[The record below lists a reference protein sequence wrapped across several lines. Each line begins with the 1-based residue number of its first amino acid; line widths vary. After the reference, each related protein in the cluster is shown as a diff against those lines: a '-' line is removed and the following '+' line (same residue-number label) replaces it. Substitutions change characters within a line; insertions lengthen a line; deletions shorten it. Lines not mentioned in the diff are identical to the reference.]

1 MKQVTRSVKTGSG
14 FNPQHEISDRVRSKR
29 LGEMAAPP
37 SIPHPNRE
45 QALKRARLTAGFP
58 NIVNGQRIDSS
69 RTTKISDPVT
79 GEELASV
86 TDTQKD
92 GLDQAVQAATE
103 AFPLWS
109 SKTWNE
115 RRDLLANAMEELKA
129 HTDELCTILIAE
141 NGRPYGMAQFEVTW
155 ILETYAPAL
164 LQMDLPDSTWNETGV
179 GEITKRYVPL
189 GVVAAI
195 SPWNLPF
202 LLSFTKVL
210 PALLAGNTVVLK
222 PAVFTPLTVLRAA
235 DYIREILPPGVLN
248 VISGGDDLGPWMTSH
263 PGFQKVSFTGS
274 SETGRKVFASA
285 APTLKHLTLEL
296 GGNDPGIV
304 LPDADPQAIAESL
317 FQSMFALSGQG
328 CVTLKRLFV
337 HESIY
342 QALTEALISC
352 AQNQKLGDGFDPE
365 TTLGPIQN
373 RPQLARMQTTWE
385 EIQEAKVPILYQGE
399 VPSEGAGLFFPVTL
413 LDNPPA
419 EAAYVIRENF
429 GPLRAVIRYKD
440 LDEAVRLANGT
451 PYGLGA
457 SVWGT
462 DPELL
467 DAVARRLDAG
477 MVWINQHL
485 NLHPNVPF
493 SGRKNSGI
501 GIEFGED
508 GLKEFCNLQVIA
520 NRRWAK
526 KASSVV
532 AEPARPGQTT

>member
-1 MKQVTRSVKTGSG
+1 MNS
-14 FNPQHEISDRVRSKR
+14 N
-29 LGEMAAPP
+29 AASL

-45 QALKRARLTAGFP
+45 QALKKARLTAGFP

-69 RTTKISDPVT
+69 RRIKISDPVT

-86 TDTQKD
+86 SDTQKD
-92 GLDQAVQAATE
+92 GLDHVVQAAKA
-103 AFPLWS
+103 AFSLWS
-109 SKTWNE
+109 SKAWNE
-115 RRDLLANAMEELKA
+115 RRDLLANAMKELKA
-129 HTDELCTILIAE
+129 HTDELCTILTAE
-141 NGRPYGMAQFEVTW
+141 NGRPYGMAQWEITW
-155 ILETYAPAL
+155 LLDTYTSAL
-164 LQMDLPDSTWNETGV
+164 FQMELPDETWHEPSV
-179 GEITKRYVPL
+179 GQITKRYVPL

-210 PALLAGNTVVLK
+210 PSLLAGNTVVLK

-235 DYIREILPPGVLN
+235 DYICEILPAGVLN

-263 PGFQKVSFTGS
+263 PDFQKVSFTGS
-274 SETGRKVFASA
+274 TETGRKVFASA
-285 APTLKHLTLEL
+285 APTLKQLTLEL

-304 LPDADPQAIAESL
+304 LPDADPQAIAEYL
-317 FQSMFALSGQG
+317 FQSMFLLSGQG

-352 AQNQKLGDGFDPE
+352 AQHQKLGDGFDPA

-373 RPQLARMQTTWE
+373 RPQFARLQTTWE
-385 EIQEAKVPILYQGE
+385 EIQKEKVPILYQGE
-399 VPSEGAGLFFPVTL
+399 VPSESAGLFFPVTL

-429 GPLRAVIRYKD
+429 GPLRAVFKYQD
-440 LDEAVRLANGT
+440 LDEAIRLANGT

-457 SVWGT
+457 SVWGK

-467 DAVARRLDAG
+467 NAVARRLDAG
-477 MVWINQHL
+477 TVWINQHL
-485 NLHPNVPF
+485 NAHPNIPF
-493 SGRKNSGI
+493 SGHKNSGI
-501 GIEFGED
+501 GIEFSED
-508 GLKEFCNLQVIA
+508 GLKEFCNVQVIA
-520 NRRWAK
+520 NK
-526 KASSVV
+526 
-532 AEPARPGQTT
+532 Q

>member
-1 MKQVTRSVKTGSG
+1 MSTESS
-14 FNPQHEISDRVRSKR
+14 FNPQHEISGRVGSKPLDER
-29 LGEMAAPP
+29 TAPP
-37 SIPHPNRE
+37 CIPHPNRE

-58 NIVNGQRIDSS
+58 NVVNGQRIDSS
-69 RTTKISDPVT
+69 RLIKISDPVT

-86 TDTQKD
+86 ADTQKD
-92 GLDQAVQAATE
+92 GLDQAVKAAKA
-103 AFPLWS
+103 AFSLWS

-115 RRDLLANAMEELKA
+115 RSDLLARAMEELKA
-129 HTDELCTILIAE
+129 HADELCTILTAE
-141 NGRPYGMAQFEVTW
+141 NGRPYRMAEFEITW
-155 ILETYAPAL
+155 VLETYAPTL
-164 LQMDLPDSTWNETGV
+164 LQMELPDSKWNETGV
-179 GEITKRYVPL
+179 GQITKRYVPL

-202 LLSFTKVL
+202 WLSFTKVL

-235 DYIREILPPGVLN
+235 DYIRKILPPGVLN

-263 PGFQKVSFTGS
+263 TDFQKVSFTGS

-285 APTLKHLTLEL
+285 AATLKHLTLEL
-296 GGNDPGIV
+296 GGNDAGIV
-304 LPDADPQAIAESL
+304 LPDADPQAIAEDL
-317 FQSMFALSGQG
+317 FRSMFALSGQG

-337 HESIY
+337 HERIY

-352 AQNQKLGDGFDPE
+352 ARHQRLGDGFDPE

-373 RPQLARMQTTWE
+373 RPQFARMQTIWE
-385 EIQEAKVPILYQGE
+385 EIEEAKAPILYQGK

-419 EAAYVIRENF
+419 EAAYITREIFGTLRSVIEYR
-429 GPLRAVIRYKD
+429 D

-477 MVWINQHL
+477 TVWINQHL
-485 NLHPNVPF
+485 NVHPNVPF
-493 SGRKNSGI
+493 SGHKNSGI
-501 GIEFGED
+501 GIEFSED
-508 GLKEFCNLQVIA
+508 GLKEFCNVQVIA
-520 NRRWAK
+520 NR
-526 KASSVV
+526 
-532 AEPARPGQTT
+532 G

>member
-1 MKQVTRSVKTGSG
+1 MKA
-14 FNPQHEISDRVRSKR
+14 N
-29 LGEMAAPP
+29 AAPP
-37 SIPHPNRE
+37 SISHPNRE
-45 QALKRARLTAGFP
+45 RALKRARLTAGFP
-58 NIVNGQRIDSS
+58 NVVNGQRIDSF
-69 RTTKISDPVT
+69 RRIRISDPVT

-92 GLDQAVQAATE
+92 GLDKAVRAAKA
-103 AFPLWS
+103 AFPDWS
-109 SKTWNE
+109 SKTWKE
-115 RRDLLANAMEELKA
+115 RRDLLARAVEELKA
-129 HTDELCTILIAE
+129 HADELCTILTAE
-141 NGRPYGMAQFEVTW
+141 NGRPYRMAQFEITW

-164 LQMDLPDSTWNETGV
+164 LQMELPDTTWNETGV
-179 GEITKRYVPL
+179 GQITKRYVPL

-202 LLSFTKVL
+202 LLSFTKFF
-210 PALLAGNTVVLK
+210 PALLTGNTVVLK

-235 DYIREILPPGVLN
+235 DYIREILPPGALN

-263 PGFQKVSFTGS
+263 PDFQKVSFTGS
-274 SETGRKVFASA
+274 SETGCKVFASA

-304 LPDADPQAIAESL
+304 LPDADPQAIAEDL
-317 FQSMFALSGQG
+317 FRSMFALSGQG

-342 QALTEALISC
+342 KALTEALISC
-352 AQNQKLGDGFDPE
+352 AQHQKLGDGFDPE
-365 TTLGPIQN
+365 TALGPIQN
-373 RPQLARMQTTWE
+373 RPQFARMQTTWE
-385 EIQEAKVPILYQGE
+385 EIQEAKTPILYQGE
-399 VPSEGAGLFFPVTL
+399 VPSQEAGLFFPITI

-429 GPLRAVIRYKD
+429 GPLRAVIKYRD

-451 PYGLGA
+451 QYGLGA

-462 DPELL
+462 DAESL

-477 MVWINQHL
+477 TVWINQHL
-485 NLHPNVPF
+485 NIHPNVPF
-493 SGRKNSGI
+493 SGHKNSGI

-508 GLKEFCNLQVIA
+508 GLKEFCNVQVIA
-520 NRRWAK
+520 NRR
-526 KASSVV
+526 
-532 AEPARPGQTT
+532 

>member
-1 MKQVTRSVKTGSG
+1 MNSNATS
-14 FNPQHEISDRVRSKR
+14 
-29 LGEMAAPP
+29 L

-45 QALKRARLTAGFP
+45 QALKKARLTAGFP
-58 NIVNGQRIDSS
+58 NIVNGQRINSS
-69 RTTKISDPVT
+69 KSIKISDPVT

-92 GLDQAVQAATE
+92 GLDRAVQAARA

-115 RRDLLANAMEELKA
+115 RRDLLRNAMEVLKA
-129 HTDELCTILIAE
+129 HTDELCTILTAE
-141 NGRPYGMAQFEVTW
+141 NGRPYSMAQFEITW

-164 LQMDLPDSTWNETGV
+164 LQMELRDSTSNEAGV
-179 GEITKRYVPL
+179 GQITKRYVPL

-202 LLSFTKVL
+202 WLSFTKVL
-210 PALLAGNTVVLK
+210 PSRLAGTPVVLK

-274 SETGRKVFASA
+274 SETGRKDFASA

-304 LPDADPQAIAESL
+304 LQDADPHAIAENL
-317 FQSMFALSGQG
+317 FRSMFALSGQG

-342 QALTEALISC
+342 QVLTEALISC
-352 AQNQKLGDGFDPE
+352 SQNQKLGDGFDPE

-373 RPQLARMQTTWE
+373 RPQLARMQTALE
-385 EIQEAKVPILYQGE
+385 EIQEAKTAILYQGT
-399 VPSEGAGLFFPVTL
+399 VPAEGAALFFPVPP
-413 LDNPPA
+413 LDNPPPQP
-419 EAAYVIRENF
+419 AYGMRENF
-429 GPLRAVIRYKD
+429 GPLRAVIKYRD
-440 LDEAVRLANGT
+440 LDQAVRLANGT

-462 DPELL
+462 DPESL

-477 MVWINQHL
+477 TVWINQHL
-485 NLHPNVPF
+485 NVHPNIPF
-493 SGRKNSGI
+493 SGHKNSGI

-520 NRRWAK
+520 NRR
-526 KASSVV
+526 
-532 AEPARPGQTT
+532 

>member
-1 MKQVTRSVKTGSG
+1 MNS
-14 FNPQHEISDRVRSKR
+14 N
-29 LGEMAAPP
+29 AAYL

-45 QALKRARLTAGFP
+45 QALRKARLTAGFP
-58 NIVNGQRIDSS
+58 NIVNGQRIDFS
-69 RTTKISDPVT
+69 RRIKIFDPVT

-86 TDTQKD
+86 SETQKD
-92 GLDQAVQAATE
+92 GLDRAVEAAKA
-103 AFPLWS
+103 AFPAWS
-109 SKTWNE
+109 RKTWNE
-115 RRDLLANAMEELKA
+115 RRRVVRNAMEELKA
-129 HTDELCTILIAE
+129 HTDELCTILTAE
-141 NGRPYGMAQFEVTW
+141 NGRPYSMAQFEIKW
-155 ILETYAPAL
+155 ILETYVPAL
-164 LQMDLPDSTWNETGV
+164 LQMELPDSTWNETSV
-179 GEITKRYVPL
+179 GQVTKRYVPL

-195 SPWNLPF
+195 TPWNLPF
-202 LLSFTKVL
+202 WLSFTKVL
-210 PALLAGNTVVLK
+210 PALLTGNTVVLK

-235 DYIREILPPGVLN
+235 DYIRQILPPGVLN

-263 PGFQKVSFTGS
+263 PDFQKVTFTGS

-317 FQSMFALSGQG
+317 FRSMFAVCGQG

-337 HESIY
+337 HESNY

-352 AQNQKLGDGFDPE
+352 AQHQKLGDGFDPE

-373 RPQLARMQTTWE
+373 RPQFARMQTTWE
-385 EIQEAKVPILYQGE
+385 EIQKAKTPILYQGE

-413 LDNPPA
+413 LDNA
-419 EAAYVIRENF
+419 LSEAAYVIREIF
-429 GPLRAVIRYKD
+429 GPLRAVINYRD
-440 LDEAVRLANGT
+440 LNEAVRLANGT

-462 DPELL
+462 DPEAL

-477 MVWINQHL
+477 MIWINQHL
-485 NLHPNVPF
+485 NLHPNIPF
-493 SGRKNSGI
+493 SGHKNSGS

-508 GLKEFCNLQVIA
+508 GLKEFCIVQVIA
-520 NRRWAK
+520 NR
-526 KASSVV
+526 
-532 AEPARPGQTT
+532 G

>member
-1 MKQVTRSVKTGSG
+1 MMPTGSS
-14 FNPQHEISDRVRSKR
+14 FIAQHEISDRVHSKR
-29 LGEMAAPP
+29 LGETTAPTP
-37 SIPHPNRE
+37 IPHPNRE
-45 QALKRARLTAGFP
+45 QALRRARLTAGFP
-58 NIVNGQRIDSS
+58 NIVNGQKINSS
-69 RTTKISDPVT
+69 RLIKISDPVT

-86 TDTQKD
+86 SDTRKD
-92 GLDQAVQAATE
+92 GLEQAVQAAKG

-109 SKTWNE
+109 NKTWNE
-115 RRDLLANAMEELKA
+115 RRDLLASAMEELKA
-129 HTDELCTILIAE
+129 HADELCTLLTAE
-141 NGRPYGMAQFEVTW
+141 NGRPYRMAQFEITW
-155 ILETYAPAL
+155 VLETYAPTL
-164 LQMDLPDSTWNETGV
+164 LQMRLPDSTWNETGI
-179 GEITKRYVPL
+179 GQITKRYVPL

-202 LLSFTKVL
+202 WLSFTKVL

-248 VISGGDDLGPWMTSH
+248 VISGGDDLGPWMTTH
-263 PGFQKVSFTGS
+263 PDFQKVSFTGS

-285 APTLKHLTLEL
+285 AATLKHLTLEL

-317 FQSMFALSGQG
+317 FRSMFALSGQG

-337 HESIY
+337 HESLY
-342 QALTEALISC
+342 QALSEALISC
-352 AQNQKLGDGFDPE
+352 AQHQKLGDGFDPE

-373 RPQLARMQTTWE
+373 QPQFARMQTAWK
-385 EIQEAKVPILYQGE
+385 EIQEAKASILYQGE

-419 EAAYVIRENF
+419 EAAYVIREIF
-429 GPLRAVIRYKD
+429 GPLRAVIKYRH

-477 MVWINQHL
+477 TVWINQHL
-485 NLHPNVPF
+485 NVHPTFHSAVTRIQGLALN
-493 SGRKNSGI
+493 SARMGSKNSAMCRSLRT
-501 GIEFGED
+501 D
-508 GLKEFCNLQVIA
+508 D
-520 NRRWAK
+520 RR
-526 KASSVV
+526 
-532 AEPARPGQTT
+532 

>member
-1 MKQVTRSVKTGSG
+1 MSTGSS
-14 FNPQHEISDRVRSKR
+14 FNAQREISDRAGSNP
-29 LGEMAAPP
+29 LGATTDPP

-45 QALKRARLTAGFP
+45 QALKRARLSAGFP
-58 NIVNGQRIDSS
+58 NVANGQRIDSS
-69 RTTKISDPVT
+69 RQIKIFDPVT

-86 TDTQKD
+86 ADTQKN
-92 GLDQAVQAATE
+92 GLDRAVQAAKAT
-103 AFPLWS
+103 FPHWS

-115 RRDLLANAMEELKA
+115 RRDLLARAMEELKA
-129 HTDELCTILIAE
+129 HNNELCTILTAE
-141 NGRPYGMAQFEVTW
+141 TGRPYRMAQFEITW
-155 ILETYAPAL
+155 VLENYAPTL
-164 LQMDLPDSTWNETGV
+164 LQMELPDSIWNETGV
-179 GEITKRYVPL
+179 GQITKRYVPL

-210 PALLAGNTVVLK
+210 PALLTGNTVVLK

-235 DYIREILPPGVLN
+235 NYIREILPPGVLN

-263 PGFQKVSFTGS
+263 PDFQKVSFTGS
-274 SETGRKVFASA
+274 SETGCKVFASA
-285 APTLKHLTLEL
+285 AATLKHLTLEL

-304 LPDADPQAIAESL
+304 LPDADPQAIAEDL
-317 FQSMFALSGQG
+317 FRNMFLLSGQG

-342 QALTEALISC
+342 QPLTEALISC
-352 AQNQKLGDGFDPE
+352 AQHQKLGDGFDPE

-373 RPQLARMQTTWE
+373 RPQFARMQTTWE
-385 EIQEAKVPILYQGE
+385 EIQEAKTPILYQGE
-399 VPSEGAGLFFPVTL
+399 VPSQGAGLFFPVTL
-413 LDNPPA
+413 LDNPPP
-419 EAAYVIRENF
+419 EAAYVIQENF
-429 GPLRAVIRYKD
+429 GPLRAVFKYRD

-462 DPELL
+462 DPESL

-485 NLHPNVPF
+485 NLHPNIPF
-493 SGRKNSGI
+493 SGHKNSGI
-501 GIEFGED
+501 GIEFGAE
-508 GLKEFCNLQVIA
+508 GLKEFCNMQVIA
-520 NRRWAK
+520 NRR
-526 KASSVV
+526 
-532 AEPARPGQTT
+532 

>member
-1 MKQVTRSVKTGSG
+1 MLFTEAVKLPRRSS
-14 FNPQHEISDRVRSKR
+14 R
-29 LGEMAAPP
+29 GERTFCMNLNAAPP
-37 SIPHPNRE
+37 SISHPNRE
-45 QALKRARLTAGFP
+45 RAIKKARLTAGFP
-58 NIVNGQRIDSS
+58 NVVNGRRIDSS
-69 RTTKISDPVT
+69 RQIKISDPVT

-92 GLDQAVQAATE
+92 GLDRAVQAAKA
-103 AFPLWS
+103 AFPHWS

-115 RRDLLANAMEELKA
+115 RRDLLRNAMEELKA
-129 HTDELCTILIAE
+129 HTDELCTIITAE
-141 NGRPYGMAQFEVTW
+141 HGRPYRMAQFEITW
-155 ILETYAPAL
+155 VLDIYVLTL
-164 LQMDLPDSTWNETGV
+164 LQMKLPDSTWNEPGV
-179 GEITKRYVPL
+179 GQITKRYVPL

-210 PALLAGNTVVLK
+210 PALLTGNTVVLK

-304 LPDADPQAIAESL
+304 LPDADPQAIVQCL
-317 FQSMFALSGQG
+317 FQSMFLLSGQG

-352 AQNQKLGDGFDPE
+352 AQHQKLGDGFDPE

-373 RPQLARMQTTWE
+373 RPQFARMQTTWE
-385 EIQEAKVPILYQGE
+385 EIQEAKTPVLYQGE

-419 EAAYVIRENF
+419 EAAYVIQENF
-429 GPLRAVIRYKD
+429 GPLRAVIKYQD
-440 LDEAVRLANGT
+440 LDEAVRLANAT

-462 DPELL
+462 DPESL
-467 DAVARRLDAG
+467 DAVARRIDAG
-477 MVWINQHL
+477 TVWINQHL
-485 NLHPNVPF
+485 NVHPNIPF
-493 SGRKNSGI
+493 SGRKDSGI

-508 GLKEFCNLQVIA
+508 GLKEFCNVQIIA
-520 NRRWAK
+520 NR
-526 KASSVV
+526 
-532 AEPARPGQTT
+532 Q

>member
-1 MKQVTRSVKTGSG
+1 MSTGGS
-14 FNPQHEISDRVRSKR
+14 FNAQHEISEGVRSKWPR
-29 LGEMAAPP
+29 ETTAPS

-58 NIVNGQRIDSS
+58 NIVNGQRINSS
-69 RTTKISDPVT
+69 RLIKVSDPVT

-86 TDTQKD
+86 ADTQKD
-92 GLDQAVQAATE
+92 GLDQAVQAAKA

-115 RRDLLANAMEELKA
+115 RRDLLASAMEELRA
-129 HTDELCTILIAE
+129 HADELCTILTAE
-141 NGRPYGMAQFEVTW
+141 NGRPYRMAQFEITW
-155 ILETYAPAL
+155 VLETYAPAL
-164 LQMDLPDSTWNETGV
+164 LQMELPDSTWNEAGV
-179 GEITKRYVPL
+179 GRITKRYVPL

-202 LLSFTKVL
+202 WLSFTKVL
-210 PALLAGNTVVLK
+210 PALLTGNTVVLK

-248 VISGGDDLGPWMTSH
+248 VISGGDDLGPWVTSH
-263 PGFQKVSFTGS
+263 PDFQKVSFTGS
-274 SETGRKVFASA
+274 SETGRKVFASG

-296 GGNDPGIV
+296 GGNDPGVV
-304 LPDADPQAIAESL
+304 LPDADPQAIAENL
-317 FQSMFALSGQG
+317 FRCMFALSGQG

-342 QALTEALISC
+342 RALTEELISC
-352 AQNQKLGDGFDPE
+352 AQHQKLGDGFDPE

-373 RPQLARMQTTWE
+373 RPQFARMQTTWE
-385 EIQEAKVPILYQGE
+385 EIREAKTPILYQGK

-413 LDNPPA
+413 LDNPPP
-419 EAAYVIRENF
+419 EAAYVIQENF
-429 GPLRAVIRYKD
+429 GPLRAVIKYQD
-440 LDEAVRLANGT
+440 LEEAVRLANAT

-462 DPELL
+462 DPESL
-467 DAVARRLDAG
+467 DAVARRLDVG
-477 MVWINQHL
+477 TVWINQHL
-485 NLHPNVPF
+485 NVHPNIPF
-493 SGRKNSGI
+493 SGHKNSGI

-520 NRRWAK
+520 NRR
-526 KASSVV
+526 
-532 AEPARPGQTT
+532 